1 MVKFHTYCEKND
13 LCYCVAYG
21 TLLGA
26 VRHKGFIPW
35 DNDIDITMPRADFE
49 RFLEM
54 VKQKPV
60 ASDLGVLHYT
70 TDSEYHYN
78 VIRVYDKNTHI
89 SIPYLSE
96 YPKDTGLWIDVFPVD
111 ACNRSLRYQ
120 GARLGLALNKIFQRA
135 DLYAFRGGHGWKR
148 SILYAIHKLFPNKNN
163 RHMHRID
170 EHAQSIPLAEAEYL
184 SDTIERGAVHMVYPN
199 DQFER
204 LVLLDFEGVP
214 LWAPDDYTGVLE
226 KTYGP
231 TWTELPP
238 ENKRE
243 THEILVERRSVGTS
257 PGDTAS

>member
-1 MVKFHTYCEKND
+1 MIKLHTYCEENN
-13 LCYCVAYG
+13 LRYCIAYG

-49 RFLEM
+49 RFLELA
-54 VKQKPV
+54 KQKPV
-60 ASDLGVLHYT
+60 ASDLGTLHYT

-78 VIRVYDKNTHI
+78 VIRVYDKNTRI
-89 SIPYLSE
+89 SIPYLRE
-96 YPKDTGLWIDVFPVD
+96 YPENTGFWVDVFPID
-111 ACNRSLRYQ
+111 AYNGSFRYQ

-135 DLYAFRGGHGWKR
+135 DLYAFFSGHGWKK

-163 RHMHRID
+163 RHMYRID
-170 EHAQSIPLAEAEYL
+170 NYAKSIPLTDAEYL
-184 SDTIERGAVHMVYPN
+184 SDTTERGAVHVIYPN

-214 LWAPDDYTGVLE
+214 FYAPDDYTTVLE
-226 KTYGP
+226 TVYGS

-243 THEILVERRSVGTS
+243 THEILVE
-257 PGDTAS
+257 